1 MSSFRRYGGLN
12 FSANNNITRSYISNS
27 EQLNINNYS
36 GQQNSKEIFASH
48 IDMSG
53 NSILHT
59 GTIYFQNGTS
69 MSTAGN
75 VGAQGAQG
83 AQGVNGY
90 QGFNG
95 VTGAQGTQG
104 DYGGP
109 TGAQG
114 DQGPQGAQG
123 DQGPQGAQG
132 ATGSGAQGDQG
143 PQGAQGDQGPQGA
156 QGATGSGAQGD
167 QGPQGAQGA
176 TGSGAQGATG
186 SGVSYWTQ
194 SGTDIYYTLGN
205 VGIGV
210 TGPTSALDV
219 VGDIKSS
226 LTITA
231 GSDYRIKEY
240 IKSLN
245 LDEYNVDNLRPVY
258 FKFKDSGK
266 ESIGVIAHELQEYY
280 PFLVEGEKDGEKT
293 QTVNYNGLI
302 GVLIKEIQDLKKRV
316 YILENKIE

>member
-123 DQGPQGAQG
+123 DQGPQ
-132 ATGSGAQGDQG
+132 
-143 PQGAQGDQGPQGA
+143 
-156 QGATGSGAQGD
+156 
-167 QGPQGAQGA
+167 
-176 TGSGAQGATG
+176 GAQGATG